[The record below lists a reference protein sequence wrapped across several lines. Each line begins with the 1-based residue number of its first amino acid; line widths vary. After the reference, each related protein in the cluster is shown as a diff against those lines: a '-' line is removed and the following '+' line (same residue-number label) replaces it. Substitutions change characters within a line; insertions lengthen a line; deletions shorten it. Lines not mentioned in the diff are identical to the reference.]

1 MPTIRS
7 ILILLLGL
15 CSWHMAFAVQK
26 VDPYQLSVP
35 ANGQLLADQKNAFD
49 QMIVRVT
56 GGQQA
61 LSNPIV
67 AKAESLAGN
76 YMQQYAYQQHDGKQ
90 WLSIVFNRSQVESIL
105 TQAGQRFWGDLRPL
119 TLIWY
124 VSEQNGQQNFVADG
138 TPHAQQLR
146 QIAHNFALPVILPV
160 MDLQDSMAVSTMD
173 VWGNF
178 DQPIIKSSQR
188 YQADVALVVKQY
200 SDDDSGMGINWHL
213 LDLRSNQVLGQGQTN
228 GPSVEYL
235 DQQMFQQVASDL
247 AAHFAV
253 VRSVEPGGEIK
264 LIFTHLNNF
273 REYYR
278 VEKFLSGQPSVA
290 SMKLSHVDDNQYT
303 FDIRLMGQWKD
314 LQAALNLNP
323 RYQVD
328 AKDPYLY
335 QRQ

>member
-1 MPTIRS
+1 MPTCRY

-35 ANGQLLADQKNAFD
+35 ANGQLGADQKSAFD

-56 GGQQA
+56 GGSQA

-67 AKAESLAGN
+67 AKAESRAGG
-76 YMQQYAYQQHDGKQ
+76 YMQQYAYQQRDGKR
-90 WLSIVFNRSQVESIL
+90 WLSIVFNRSQVESVL

-124 VSEQNGQQNFVADG
+124 VSEQNSQQNFVADG
-138 TPHAQQLR
+138 SDHAQQLH
-146 QIAHNFALPVILPV
+146 QIAQNLALPVIFPI
-160 MDLQDSMAVSTMD
+160 MDLRDSMAVSTTD

-178 DQPIIKSSQR
+178 DQPIIKASQR
-188 YQADVALVVKQY
+188 YQADTALVVKQY
-200 SDDDSGMGINWHL
+200 SDDNLGTGLSWHL
-213 LDLRSNQVLGQGQTN
+213 LDLRSNQVLGQGQFN
-228 GPSVEYL
+228 GPSVANL
-235 DQQMFQQVASDL
+235 DLQMFQQVASDL

-253 VRSVEPGGEIK
+253 VRSVKPGGQIK
-264 LIFTHLNNF
+264 LTFTHLDNF

-290 SMKLSHVDDNQYT
+290 SIELSYVDNNQYT

-323 RYQVD
+323 TYQAD
-328 AKDPYLY
+328 AHDPYLY